1 MKLVR
6 LTQNPPVSKTNDF
19 CIFNSNFQVNLDLKP
34 NSQVALQSLS
44 FQLFDEGLV
53 INPDD
58 TPIVVS
64 ITNDGVDLSY
74 IMYLPSRSYSETE
87 YQQFFNDF
95 MFALNKGLTFISNYL
110 GTEWRVGL
118 DETNKFL
125 VIEFGR
131 GLIGIEDIQLEN
143 VDQTGTI
150 FEPSKAPAQND
161 VFLYFRK
168 RLCRG
173 VGYLRFR
180 NSAADASDELF
191 AGFTINPLNDSSA
204 TIDRSLV
211 KFGIGI
217 SKVPHVYYYIVD
229 GVKTNAV
236 DVPAVNDILEIRI
249 NFGDLQIGYYRFNT
263 GVFNVI
269 HQVDDVFESGSNKI
283 LYPVI
288 ALQREDCQI
297 TDVSFTETPYEDGQ
311 YAKTSELLQVGG
323 VGVNPPDPNLDNEYT
338 FDLTFFN
345 LEFANRLGFKTQQT
359 PPVTVEEVTQND
371 LRGSSKFN
379 TAGINDHFVVEMEN
393 INLDTYDNTR
403 KGKFNILA
411 VTSVADEEKI
421 FRYVPPY
428 PIFLDINNNQT
439 LSMRNI
445 KLKVLDENLDL
456 IKTVGTS
463 VATLLFKEK
472 GE

>member
-44 FQLFDEGLV
+44 FELFDEGL
-53 INPDD
+53 IITPDD
-58 TPIVVS
+58 QKINIFLENEGSNFNYQIFLTEK
-64 ITNDGVDLSY
+64 TY
-74 IMYLPSRSYSETE
+74 TETE

-95 MFALNKGLTFISNYL
+95 MFLLNKGLTFVSNLL

-118 DETNKFL
+118 NPSGRFL
-125 VIEFGR
+125 VIEFTR
-131 GLIGIEDIQLEN
+131 GSIGIEGLLDEN
-143 VDQTGTI
+143 ITQTGDF
-150 FEPSKAPAQND
+150 FEPSKTPAQND
-161 VFLYFRK
+161 CFLFFRQ

-173 VGYLRFR
+173 VGFLRFR
-180 NSAADASDELF
+180 NSAADPSDELF
-191 AGFTINPLNDSSA
+191 AGFTINPLNEDA
-204 TIDRSLV
+204 GTIDRSTV

-217 SKVPHVYYYIVD
+217 SKTPHVYYYLVN

-236 DVPAVNDILEIRI
+236 DIPALNDIIEIRI
-249 NFGDLQIGYYRFNT
+249 NDGDLEIGYYRFNT
-263 GVFNVI
+263 GVFNAI
-269 HQVDDVFESGSNKI
+269 HTIDNIFEGGSNKI

-288 ALQREDCQI
+288 ALQRADCQI
-297 TDVSFTETPYEDGQ
+297 TDLSFTETPYEDGE
-311 YAKTSELLQVGG
+311 YAKKSQLLQVGG
-323 VGVNPPDPNLDNEYT
+323 VGINPPDPNLDNEYT
-338 FDLTFFN
+338 YSLTFDN
-345 LEFANRLGFKTQQT
+345 LEFANRLGFSTQQT
-359 PPVTVEEVTQND
+359 AFITVEEVNLNELKGTT
-371 LRGSSKFN
+371 KFN

-428 PIFLDINNNQT
+428 PMFLDINNSQT

-463 VATLLFKEK
+463 VATILFKEK
-472 GE
+472 DE

>member
-19 CIFNSNFQVNLDLKP
+19 CIFNSNFQVNLNLEP

-44 FQLFDEGLV
+44 FQLLDEGL
-53 INPDD
+53 IITPDN

-64 ITNDGVDLSY
+64 ITNDGVDLQY

-110 GTEWRVGL
+110 GTEWRVSL
-118 DETNKFL
+118 DESNKFL

-131 GLIGIEDIQLEN
+131 GLIGIEGIQLEN

-204 TIDRSLV
+204 TIDRSLI
-211 KFGIGI
+211 KYGIGI
-217 SKVPHVYYYIVD
+217 SKLPHVYYYIID
-229 GVKTNAV
+229 GVKTNVV
-236 DVPAVNDILEIRI
+236 DIPAVSDILEIRI

-297 TDVSFTETPYEDGQ
+297 TDVSFTETPYEDGK
-311 YAKTSELLQVGG
+311 YAKTSELLQEMEIEK
-323 VGVNPPDPNLDNEYT
+323 PKPKKKERKKMSDEAKEAL
-338 FDLTFFN
+338 
-345 LEFANRLGFKTQQT
+345 LERLKKGRAKAKANREAKKKERL
-359 PPVTVEEVTQND
+359 
-371 LRGSSKFN
+371 
-379 TAGINDHFVVEMEN
+379 
-393 INLDTYDNTR
+393 
-403 KGKFNILA
+403 
-411 VTSVADEEKI
+411 EEKSETLKELKEI
-421 FRYVPPY
+421 KE
-428 PIFLDINNNQT
+428 DINNFKSKMETKNEKKNNNNNSIDKVNNNDVKLTEKNKTVPT
-439 LSMRNI
+439 LP
-445 KLKVLDENLDL
+445 K
-456 IKTVGTS
+456 IKTTFHGYNPNWWD
-463 VATLLFKEK
+463 K
-472 GE
+472 